1 MVIPKSTED
10 VGMLYRLQ
18 ERERSQHTF
27 RTGQNF
33 YDEQKIEGSYVS
45 NASSSKEGERVYQA
59 SARTKGTAVWI
70 TCNR

>member
-18 ERERSQHTF
+18 ERELSQHTF

-33 YDEQKIEGSYVS
+33 YDEQIEGSYSS
-45 NASSSKEGERVYQA
+45 NASSSKEGERVYQ
-59 SARTKGTAVWI
+59 RPQQDQGTG
-70 TCNR
+70 CLDNL

>member
-27 RTGQNF
+27 RMGQNF
-33 YDEQKIEGSYVS
+33 YDEQIEGSYSS
-45 NASSSKEGERVYQA
+45 NASSSKEGERVYQ
-59 SARTKGTAVWI
+59 RPQQDQGTG
-70 TCNR
+70 CLDNL